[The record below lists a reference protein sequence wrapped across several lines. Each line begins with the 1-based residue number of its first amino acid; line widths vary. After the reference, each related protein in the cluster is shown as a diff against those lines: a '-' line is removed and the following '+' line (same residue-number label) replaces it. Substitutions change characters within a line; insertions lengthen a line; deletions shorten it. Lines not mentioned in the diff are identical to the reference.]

1 MKADKYT
8 FVFIPDA
15 ESGASSYHLSK
26 KVFLGI
32 IFTFLLLL
40 ISSLGVMSFY
50 IPKIS
55 DYYDLKNSH
64 NKILSE
70 RSKILGLTGDLERI
84 KKMDELV
91 RQALGATL
99 EIDDRPIQKDSLAGI
114 FESIANRASNIE
126 NIPSE
131 LPVKGYLTRTSTESG
146 FFLNSKHNG
155 IDIAAKEGEPIL
167 AAATGV
173 VVFSGWTY
181 ENGNMIIL
189 YHGDGYFTHYGHNK
203 INFLEQLDMVN
214 VGDVIGLV
222 GDTGVSTGPHLH
234 FEVWKEF
241 TPLDPLAF
249 FPEYKTIDLESYIE
263 QN

>member
-99 EIDDRPIQKDSLAGI
+99 EIEDRPIQKDSLAVI
-114 FESIANRASNIE
+114 FKSITNRASNIE

-146 FFLNSKHNG
+146 FFLNSNHNG

-203 INFLEQLDMVN
+203 VNFLEQLDMVN

-249 FPEYKTIDLESYIE
+249 FPEYKTIDLESYSE

>member
-1 MKADKYT
+1 MKTDKYT

-146 FFLNSKHNG
+146 FFLNSNHNG

-203 INFLEQLDMVN
+203 INFLERLDMVN

-249 FPEYKTIDLESYIE
+249 FPEYKTIDLESYSE

>member
-26 KVFLGI
+26 KVFLVI
-32 IFTFLLLL
+32 IFTFFVLLVL
-40 ISSLGVMSFY
+40 SLGLMSFY
-50 IPKIS
+50 IPKIA
-55 DYYDLKNSH
+55 DYYDLKKSY

-70 RSKILGLTGDLERI
+70 RSKVLGLTGDLERI

-114 FESIANRASNIE
+114 FKSIVNKTSNIE

-131 LPVKGYLTRTSTESG
+131 LPVKGYLTRTSTKSG
-146 FFLNSKHNG
+146 SFLNHNHNG
-155 IDIAAKEGEPIL
+155 IDIASKEGEPIL

-181 ENGNMIIL
+181 RNGNMIIL

-214 VGDVIGLV
+214 KGDVIALV

-249 FPEYKTIDLESYIE
+249 FPEYKTLDLESYSE

>member
-1 MKADKYT
+1 
-8 FVFIPDA
+8 
-15 ESGASSYHLSK
+15 
-26 KVFLGI
+26 
-32 IFTFLLLL
+32 
-40 ISSLGVMSFY
+40 
-50 IPKIS
+50 
-55 DYYDLKNSH
+55 
-64 NKILSE
+64 
-70 RSKILGLTGDLERI
+70 
-84 KKMDELV
+84 MDELV

-114 FESIANRASNIE
+114 FESISNRASNIE

-146 FFLNSKHNG
+146 SFLNSNHNG

-181 ENGNMIIL
+181 EHGNMIIL

-222 GDTGVSTGPHLH
+222 GDTGVSSGPHLH

-241 TPLDPLAF
+241 KPLDPLTF
-249 FPEYKTIDLESYIE
+249 FPEYKTIELKSYSE

>member
-91 RQALGATL
+91 RQALGVTL
-99 EIDDRPIQKDSLAGI
+99 EIDDRPIQKDSLAVI
-114 FESIANRASNIE
+114 FKSITNRASNIE

-146 FFLNSKHNG
+146 FFLNSNHNG

-203 INFLEQLDMVN
+203 INFLERLDMVN

-249 FPEYKTIDLESYIE
+249 FPEYKTIDLESYSE

>member
-1 MKADKYT
+1 MKTDKYT

-114 FESIANRASNIE
+114 FESFANRASNIE

-146 FFLNSKHNG
+146 FFLNSNHNG

-181 ENGNMIIL
+181 ENGNVIIL

-203 INFLEQLDMVN
+203 INFFEQLDMVN

-249 FPEYKTIDLESYIE
+249 FPEYKTIDLESYSE